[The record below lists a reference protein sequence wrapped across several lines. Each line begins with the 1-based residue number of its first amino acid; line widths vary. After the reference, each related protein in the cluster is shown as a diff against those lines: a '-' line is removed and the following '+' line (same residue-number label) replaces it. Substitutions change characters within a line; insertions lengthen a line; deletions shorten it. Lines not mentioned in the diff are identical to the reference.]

1 MIKSRRYFFNMI
13 STLGLSYYLGNIPVI
28 NASEQNLPYSLDNI
42 LAPRYLGSLSAP
54 IKMIEYAS
62 FTCSHCADFHEQK
75 FSQIN
80 EKYIKTGLLVFEFR
94 DFPLDGLALR
104 ASCIARLLEK
114 EEYFNFINILFK
126 TQKRWTNSNNPIDE
140 LKKLGTLAG
149 LNSEQIHTS
158 INDMSLLENIFNL
171 RKIAEAE
178 WSIKSTPTFIINN
191 EIKIQGNQPLEKFE
205 DAFDKFSS

>member
-1 MIKSRRYFFNMI
+1 MIKSRRYFSKMI
-13 STLGLSYYLGNIPVI
+13 TALGLSYFLGNISVI
-28 NASEQNLPYSLDNI
+28 NASENNLSYSLENI
-42 LAPRYLGSLSAP
+42 LAPRYLGNLSAP

-62 FTCSHCADFHEQK
+62 LTCSHCADFHEQK
-75 FSQIN
+75 LSQIK
-80 EKYIKTGLLVFEFR
+80 EKYIKTGLLLLEFR

-114 EEYFNFINILFK
+114 EEYFNFIDILFK

-149 LNSEQIHTS
+149 LNSEKIHLC
-158 INDMSLLENIFNL
+158 INDMSLLESIFDL
-171 RKIAEAE
+171 RKTAESE

-191 EIKIQGNQPLEKFE
+191 EIKIKGNQPLQKFE